1 MAHEMNTNTTTEE
14 MNIDKTNGS
23 GAAKLHIQT
32 DEESSGQTDKVET
45 ETLASAKKPEGAEAK
60 KPDLKLVSEP
70 KAGEGDIFDDLDKL
84 RLSQDF
90 QKTAGV
96 KKLLTTVPVRKPNP
110 QSFVRVHPNK
120 EYRDAFAVIELKE
133 DREVYI
139 VPPDIASFLPGEY
152 VMVMLYTAIT
162 RQGDLFVLYAR
173 LPGEDGKDTEWWRS
187 LREGAELAMTEWV
200 RIKANNSLGAYDI
213 FQAGDGKGGDKK
225 IPEPTW
231 PELSFKEILRIAF
244 KGRIVLSLDH
254 PVIKRLRG
262 LV

>member
-1 MAHEMNTNTTTEE
+1 MAHEMDTTTTEE

-23 GAAKLHIQT
+23 GAEPHIQS
-32 DEESSGQTDKVET
+32 DAEAET
-45 ETLASAKKPEGAEAK
+45 SAKKPESVEAK
-60 KPDLKLVSEP
+60 KPELKLVSEKP
-70 KAGEGDIFDDLDKL
+70 EVGDIFDDLDKL

-96 KKLLTTVPVRKPNP
+96 KKLLTTIPVRKPNP
-110 QSFVRVHPNK
+110 QTFVRVHPDK

-187 LREGAELAMTEWV
+187 
-200 RIKANNSLGAYDI
+200 
-213 FQAGDGKGGDKK
+213 
-225 IPEPTW
+225 
-231 PELSFKEILRIAF
+231 
-244 KGRIVLSLDH
+244 
-254 PVIKRLRG
+254 
-262 LV
+262 